1 MICKITDMELFKILK
16 NKKFIAAVILLLLL
30 NCAFFYITQQKN
42 LKEFDINI
50 DAYSRVFSENS
61 YIFSE
66 DNAKETVIEK
76 NNEIQIIKSFADA
89 EKLKAENAEEYEY
102 YAQEEAALITEYPS
116 LYREYKEGKYLDE
129 ELSALTDFYSHF
141 AYQVEYQNDYQSYID
156 SIAENSRELTSK
168 KLFSDKTSF
177 SYKSIQKTAHD
188 FSKNRDLQLKLV
200 NDLPVSAVLNYNI
213 RDFVLILL
221 CVFIVIIFTAEKNVN
236 ILINTCRNGRMM
248 LKIKQL
254 PVLLLFSFLISSLVY
269 ISEILIAL
277 KIYNAPL
284 DFSAPIQS
292 ADMFSDCVL
301 YISFLQ
307 LIAVNIIFKA
317 VIAVMTASLMWLLI
331 SLSSNIILDCGIA
344 GAVAAAE
351 LLLYK
356 NISEQSSL
364 SFLKTFNIFSLFDYS
379 SITEYSLIS
388 VFSVPVRAEKIIWVI
403 VLFITVCVAVL
414 VIISSKRN
422 YPVKTPSNV
431 FAFLQRILKYLNT
444 VYLKIQSA
452 VYAGRYETFKL
463 MHIGKG
469 ILVVAVF
476 FLIIGFSFNTNTL
489 VFSPEETFL
498 NDYYE
503 EYGGKL
509 SSAVYDSIDKM
520 QSESQ
525 AVEKEFNA
533 KSKQFADGEI
543 SFEEYELA
551 LAKNDAYDTQR
562 KAVEVLR
569 EQVGR
574 IEVLKEKE
582 IEPVLINEAGYNSL
596 FSPLSNQSE
605 LLLLLCAVIIIFSSA
620 FSIEKSS
627 NMLSLNHCAKNGRQ
641 NLYLKKILCVIP
653 KTFALTLISYLSM
666 ILQINYFYKIEYL
679 SADIHNLQ
687 ILQNVDIEVSILE
700 YLIINFLFEFLF
712 VTAAAFITVSL
723 SSFMPQMAVIII
735 SAGLFVLPGAL
746 NMADIDFA
754 KEVSASFL
762 FNFNSFVLD
771 KGLNAYSFA
780 VHFILIIVCAAMLY
794 MSNRKW
800 CLTKDR

>member
-1 MICKITDMELFKILK
+1 MELFKILK

-102 YAQEEAALITEYPS
+102 YAQEEASLITEYPS

-141 AYQVEYQNDYQSYID
+141 AYQAEYQNDYQSYID

-213 RDFVLILL
+213 GDFVLILL

-301 YISFLQ
+301 HISFLQ
-307 LIAVNIIFKA
+307 LIVANIIFKA

-503 EYGGKL
+503 EYGGEL

-543 SFEEYELA
+543 PFEEYELA

-569 EQVGR
+569 DQVER
-574 IEVLKEKE
+574 IEVLKEKG

-712 VTAAAFITVSL
+712 VTAVAFITVSL

>member
-1 MICKITDMELFKILK
+1 MVLFKILK
-16 NKKFIAAVILLLLL
+16 NNKFIAAVILLLLL

-76 NNEIQIIKSFADA
+76 NNEIQIIKSFSDA

-141 AYQVEYQNDYQSYID
+141 AYLAEYQNDYQSYID

-177 SYKSIQKTAHD
+177 SYKSIQKTAQD

-213 RDFVLILL
+213 GDFVLILL

-236 ILINTCRNGRMM
+236 LLINTCRNGRMM

-301 YISFLQ
+301 HISFLQ
-307 LIAVNIIFKA
+307 LIVVNIIFKA

-331 SLSSNIILDCGIA
+331 SLSNNIILDCGIA
-344 GAVAAAE
+344 GAIAAAE

-379 SITEYSLIS
+379 NITEYSLIS
-388 VFSVPVRAEKIIWVI
+388 VFSVPVRAEKIIWII

-414 VIISSKRN
+414 VIISAKRN

-431 FAFLQRILKYLNT
+431 FAFLQRIFKYLNT
-444 VYLKIQSA
+444 VYLKIQST

-489 VFSPEETFL
+489 VFSSEETFL

-503 EYGGKL
+503 EYGGEL

-569 EQVGR
+569 KQVGR
-574 IEVLKEKE
+574 IEVLKEKG

-620 FSIEKSS
+620 FSIEKTS

-641 NLYLKKILCVIP
+641 NLYFKKILCVIP
-653 KTFALTLISYLSM
+653 KTFLLTLISYLSM

-687 ILQNVDIEVSILE
+687 ILLNVDIEVSILE

-712 VTAAAFITVSL
+712 VTAAAFITISL

-771 KGLNAYSFA
+771 KGLSAYSFA

-794 MSNRKW
+794 MSNRRW

>member
-1 MICKITDMELFKILK
+1 MELFKILK

-30 NCAFFYITQQKN
+30 NCVFFYITQQKN

-66 DNAKETVIEK
+66 DSAKETVIEK

-141 AYQVEYQNDYQSYID
+141 AYQAEYQNDYQSYID

-213 RDFVLILL
+213 GDFVLILL

-254 PVLLLFSFLISSLVY
+254 PVLLLFSLLISSLVY

-301 YISFLQ
+301 HISILQ
-307 LIAVNIIFKA
+307 LIVANIIFKA
-317 VIAVMTASLMWLLI
+317 AIAVMTASLMWLLI
-331 SLSSNIILDCGIA
+331 SLNSNIILDCGIA
-344 GAVAAAE
+344 GAIAAAE

-388 VFSVPVRAEKIIWVI
+388 VFSVPVRAEKIIWII

-431 FAFLQRILKYLNT
+431 FTFLQRILKYLNT
-444 VYLKIQSA
+444 VYLKIQGA

-574 IEVLKEKE
+574 IEVLKEKG

-620 FSIEKSS
+620 FSIEKAS

-712 VTAAAFITVSL
+712 VTVAAFITVSL

>member
-1 MICKITDMELFKILK
+1 MELFKILK

-66 DNAKETVIEK
+66 DSAKETVIEK

-141 AYQVEYQNDYQSYID
+141 AYQSEYQNDYQSYID

-213 RDFVLILL
+213 GDFVLILL

-236 ILINTCRNGRMM
+236 LLINTCRNGRMM

-301 YISFLQ
+301 HISILQ
-307 LIAVNIIFKA
+307 LIVANIIFKA

-344 GAVAAAE
+344 GAIAAEE

-444 VYLKIQSA
+444 VYLKIQST

-469 ILVVAVF
+469 ILVVSVF

-525 AVEKEFNA
+525 AVEKEFNV

-574 IEVLKEKE
+574 IEVLKEKG

-620 FSIEKSS
+620 FSIEKAS

-641 NLYLKKILCVIP
+641 NLYFKKILCVIP

-754 KEVSASFL
+754 KEVSASFM

-771 KGLNAYSFA
+771 KGLSAYSFA
-780 VHFILIIVCAAMLY
+780 VNFILIIVCAAMLY

>member
-1 MICKITDMELFKILK
+1 MATLKHINSKNADYGAAEQYLLFEHDEFTMKPVLDETGRLIPREDYRLST
-16 NKKFIAAVILLLLL
+16 L
-30 NCAFFYITQQKN
+30 NCGGDDFAVACMRAN
-42 LKEFDINI
+42 LR
-50 DAYSRVFSENS
+50 Y
-61 YIFSE
+61 
-66 DNAKETVIEK
+66 EK
-76 NNEIQIIKSFADA
+76 NQRREDVKSHHYIISFAPRDGPDNG
-89 EKLKAENAEEYEY
+89 LTVDRV
-102 YAQEEAALITEYPS
+102 QELGEQFC
-116 LYREYKEGKYLDE
+116 KE
-129 ELSALTDFYSHF
+129 HF
-141 AYQVEYQNDYQSYID
+141 PGHQV
-156 SIAENSRELTSK
+156 
-168 KLFSDKTSF
+168 
-177 SYKSIQKTAHD
+177 
-188 FSKNRDLQLKLV
+188 LV
-200 NDLPVSAVLNYNI
+200 CTHPDGHNHSGNI
-213 RDFVLILL
+213 HVH
-221 CVFIVIIFTAEKNVN
+221 IVINSLRIEEVPF
-236 ILINTCRNGRMM
+236 
-248 LKIKQL
+248 L
-254 PVLLLFSFLISSLVY
+254 PYMDRPV
-269 ISEILIAL
+269 
-277 KIYNAPL
+277 
-284 DFSAPIQS
+284 DT
-292 ADMFSDCVL
+292 
-301 YISFLQ
+301 
-307 LIAVNIIFKA
+307 KA
-317 VIAVMTASLMWLLI
+317 GCKHRCT
-331 SLSSNIILDCGIA
+331 D
-344 GAVAAAE
+344 
-351 LLLYK
+351 
-356 NISEQSSL
+356 
-364 SFLKTFNIFSLFDYS
+364 
-379 SITEYSLIS
+379 
-388 VFSVPVRAEKIIWVI
+388 
-403 VLFITVCVAVL
+403 
-414 VIISSKRN
+414 
-422 YPVKTPSNV
+422 
-431 FAFLQRILKYLNT
+431 LQRILKYLNT

-503 EYGGKL
+503 KYGGKL

-525 AVEKEFNA
+525 AVEKEFNV
-533 KSKQFADGEI
+533 KSKQFAEGEI

-574 IEVLKEKE
+574 IEVLKEKG

-620 FSIEKSS
+620 FSIEKAS

-641 NLYLKKILCVIP
+641 NLYFKKILCVIP

-754 KEVSASFL
+754 KEVSASFM

-771 KGLNAYSFA
+771 KGLSAYSFA
-780 VHFILIIVCAAMLY
+780 VHFILIIVCAAMFY
-794 MSNRKW
+794 MSNRRW

>member
-1 MICKITDMELFKILK
+1 MELFKILK

-61 YIFSE
+61 YIFFE

-141 AYQVEYQNDYQSYID
+141 AYQAEYQNDYQSYID

-213 RDFVLILL
+213 GDFVLILL

-236 ILINTCRNGRMM
+236 LLINTCRNGRMM

-254 PVLLLFSFLISSLVY
+254 PVLLLFSLLISSLVY

-301 YISFLQ
+301 HISILQ

-344 GAVAAAE
+344 GAIAAEE

-489 VFSPEETFL
+489 VFSSEETFL

-569 EQVGR
+569 DQVGR
-574 IEVLKEKE
+574 IEVLKEKG

-620 FSIEKSS
+620 FSIEKAS

-712 VTAAAFITVSL
+712 VTAVAFITVSL

>member
-1 MICKITDMELFKILK
+1 MELFKILK

-116 LYREYKEGKYLDE
+116 LYREYKEGKYLDV

-141 AYQVEYQNDYQSYID
+141 AYQAEYQNDYQSYID

-177 SYKSIQKTAHD
+177 SYKSIQKTAQD

-213 RDFVLILL
+213 GDFVLILL

-254 PVLLLFSFLISSLVY
+254 PVLLLFSLLISSLVY

-301 YISFLQ
+301 HISILQ
-307 LIAVNIIFKA
+307 LTVANIIFKA
-317 VIAVMTASLMWLLI
+317 AIAVMTASLMWLLI

-344 GAVAAAE
+344 GAIAAAE

-503 EYGGKL
+503 EYGGEL

-525 AVEKEFNA
+525 AVEKEFNV

-574 IEVLKEKE
+574 IEVLKEKG

-620 FSIEKSS
+620 FSIEKAS

-746 NMADIDFA
+746 NMADINFA

-794 MSNRKW
+794 MSNRRW

>member
-1 MICKITDMELFKILK
+1 MELFKILK

-141 AYQVEYQNDYQSYID
+141 AYQAEYQNDYQSYID

-177 SYKSIQKTAHD
+177 SYKSIQKTAQD
-188 FSKNRDLQLKLV
+188 FSKNKDLQLKLV

-213 RDFVLILL
+213 GDFVLILL
-221 CVFIVIIFTAEKNVN
+221 CVFIVIIFTAEMNVN

-254 PVLLLFSFLISSLVY
+254 PVLLLFSLLISSLVY

-301 YISFLQ
+301 HISILQ

-317 VIAVMTASLMWLLI
+317 VIAVMTAFLMWLLI

-444 VYLKIQSA
+444 VYLKIQNT

-469 ILVVAVF
+469 ILVVSVF

-525 AVEKEFNA
+525 AVEKEFNV

-574 IEVLKEKE
+574 IEVLKEKG

-620 FSIEKSS
+620 FSIEKAS

-641 NLYLKKILCVIP
+641 NLYFKKILCVIP
-653 KTFALTLISYLSM
+653 KTFTLTLISYLSM

-746 NMADIDFA
+746 NMADINFA

>member
-1 MICKITDMELFKILK
+1 MELFKILK

-66 DNAKETVIEK
+66 DSAKETVIEK

-141 AYQVEYQNDYQSYID
+141 AYQAEYQNDYQSYID

-177 SYKSIQKTAHD
+177 SYKSIKKTAQD
-188 FSKNRDLQLKLV
+188 FSKNKDLQLKLV

-213 RDFVLILL
+213 GDFVLILL

-301 YISFLQ
+301 HISILQ
-307 LIAVNIIFKA
+307 LIVANIIFKA

-344 GAVAAAE
+344 GAIAAAE

-489 VFSPEETFL
+489 VFSSEETFL

-503 EYGGKL
+503 EYGGEL

-525 AVEKEFNA
+525 DVEKEFNA

-574 IEVLKEKE
+574 IEVLKEKG

-605 LLLLLCAVIIIFSSA
+605 LLFLLCAVIIIFSSA
-620 FSIEKSS
+620 FSIEKAS

-653 KTFALTLISYLSM
+653 KTFALILISYLSM

-746 NMADIDFA
+746 NMADINFA

-794 MSNRKW
+794 MSNRRW

>member
-1 MICKITDMELFKILK
+1 MELFKILK

-50 DAYSRVFSENS
+50 DTYSRVFSENS
-61 YIFSE
+61 YIFSK

-102 YAQEEAALITEYPS
+102 YAQEEAALITEYSS

-141 AYQVEYQNDYQSYID
+141 AYQAEYQNDYQSYID

-177 SYKSIQKTAHD
+177 SYKSIQKTAQD

-213 RDFVLILL
+213 GDFVLILL

-301 YISFLQ
+301 HISILQ
-307 LIAVNIIFKA
+307 LIVANIIFKA

-344 GAVAAAE
+344 GAIAAAE

-356 NISEQSSL
+356 NISEQSSF
-364 SFLKTFNIFSLFDYS
+364 SFLKIFNLFSLFDYR

-403 VLFITVCVAVL
+403 VLFISVCVAVL

-422 YPVKTPSNV
+422 YSVKTPSNV

-503 EYGGKL
+503 EYGGEL

-525 AVEKEFNA
+525 AVEKEFNV
-533 KSKQFADGEI
+533 KSKQFADGKI

-574 IEVLKEKE
+574 IEVLKEKG

-620 FSIEKSS
+620 FSIEKAS

-653 KTFALTLISYLSM
+653 KTFTLTLISYLYM

-746 NMADIDFA
+746 NMADINFA

-794 MSNRKW
+794 MSNRRW

>member
-1 MICKITDMELFKILK
+1 MELFKILK

-76 NNEIQIIKSFADA
+76 NNEIQIIKSFSDA

-102 YAQEEAALITEYPS
+102 YAQEEAALITEYHS

-141 AYQVEYQNDYQSYID
+141 AYQAEYQNDYQSYID

-177 SYKSIQKTAHD
+177 SYKSIQKTAQD

-213 RDFVLILL
+213 GDFVLILL

-292 ADMFSDCVL
+292 AYMFSDCVL
-301 YISFLQ
+301 HISILQ
-307 LIAVNIIFKA
+307 LIVANIIFKA

-344 GAVAAAE
+344 GAIAAAE

-503 EYGGKL
+503 EYGGEL

-525 AVEKEFNA
+525 AVEKEFNV
-533 KSKQFADGEI
+533 KSKQFADGKI

-574 IEVLKEKE
+574 IEVLKEKG

-620 FSIEKSS
+620 FSIEKAS

-653 KTFALTLISYLSM
+653 KTFTLTLISYLYM

-746 NMADIDFA
+746 NMADINFA

-794 MSNRKW
+794 MSNRRW

>member
-1 MICKITDMELFKILK
+1 MELFKILK

-76 NNEIQIIKSFADA
+76 NNEIQIIKSFSDA

-102 YAQEEAALITEYPS
+102 YAQEEAALITEYHS

-141 AYQVEYQNDYQSYID
+141 AYQAEYQNDYQSYID

-177 SYKSIQKTAHD
+177 SYKSIQKTAQD

-213 RDFVLILL
+213 GDFVLILL

-292 ADMFSDCVL
+292 AYMFSDCVL
-301 YISFLQ
+301 HISILQ
-307 LIAVNIIFKA
+307 LIVANIIFKA

-344 GAVAAAE
+344 GAIAAAE

-356 NISEQSSL
+356 NISEQSSF
-364 SFLKTFNIFSLFDYS
+364 SFLKIFNIFSLFDYR

-403 VLFITVCVAVL
+403 VLFISVCVAVL

-422 YPVKTPSNV
+422 YSVKTPSNV

-503 EYGGKL
+503 EYGGEL
-509 SSAVYDSIDKM
+509 SSTVYDSIDKM

-574 IEVLKEKE
+574 IEVLKEKG

-620 FSIEKSS
+620 FSIEKAS

-653 KTFALTLISYLSM
+653 KTFTLTLISYLYM

-746 NMADIDFA
+746 NMADINFA

-794 MSNRKW
+794 MSNRRW

>member
-1 MICKITDMELFKILK
+1 MELFKILK

-116 LYREYKEGKYLDE
+116 LYREYKEGKYLDV

-141 AYQVEYQNDYQSYID
+141 AYQAEYQNDYQSYID

-177 SYKSIQKTAHD
+177 SYKSIKKTAQD
-188 FSKNRDLQLKLV
+188 FSKNKDLQLKLV

-213 RDFVLILL
+213 GDFVLILL

-254 PVLLLFSFLISSLVY
+254 PVLLLFSLLISSLVY

-301 YISFLQ
+301 HISILQ
-307 LIAVNIIFKA
+307 LIVANIIFKA
-317 VIAVMTASLMWLLI
+317 AIAVMTASLMWLLI
-331 SLSSNIILDCGIA
+331 SLNSNIILDCGIA
-344 GAVAAAE
+344 GAIAAAE

-444 VYLKIQSA
+444 VYLKIQNT

-574 IEVLKEKE
+574 IEVLKEKG

-605 LLLLLCAVIIIFSSA
+605 LLFLLCAVIIIFSSA
-620 FSIEKSS
+620 FSIEKTS

-641 NLYLKKILCVIP
+641 NLYFKKILCVIP

-746 NMADIDFA
+746 NMADINFA
-754 KEVSASFL
+754 NEVSASFL

-794 MSNRKW
+794 MSNRRW

>member
-1 MICKITDMELFKILK
+1 MELFKILK

-141 AYQVEYQNDYQSYID
+141 AYQAEYQNDYQSYID

-177 SYKSIQKTAHD
+177 SYKSIQKTAQD

-213 RDFVLILL
+213 GDFVLILL

-254 PVLLLFSFLISSLVY
+254 PVLLLFSLLISSLVY

-301 YISFLQ
+301 HISILQ
-307 LIAVNIIFKA
+307 LIVANIIFKA

-344 GAVAAAE
+344 GAIAAAE

-503 EYGGKL
+503 EYGGEL

-574 IEVLKEKE
+574 IEVLKENG

-620 FSIEKSS
+620 FSIEKTS

-746 NMADIDFA
+746 NMADINFA

-794 MSNRKW
+794 MSNRRW

>member
-1 MICKITDMELFKILK
+1 MELFKILK

-66 DNAKETVIEK
+66 DSAKETVIEK

-141 AYQVEYQNDYQSYID
+141 AYQAEYQNDYQSYID

-177 SYKSIQKTAHD
+177 SYKSIKKTAQD
-188 FSKNRDLQLKLV
+188 FSKNKDLQLKLV

-213 RDFVLILL
+213 GDFVLILL

-254 PVLLLFSFLISSLVY
+254 PVLLLFSLLISSLVY

-301 YISFLQ
+301 HISILQ
-307 LIAVNIIFKA
+307 LIVANIIFKA
-317 VIAVMTASLMWLLI
+317 AIAVMTASLMWLLI
-331 SLSSNIILDCGIA
+331 SLNSNIILDCGIA
-344 GAVAAAE
+344 GAIAAAE

-503 EYGGKL
+503 KYGGKL

-525 AVEKEFNA
+525 AVEKEFNV
-533 KSKQFADGEI
+533 KSKQFAEGEI

-574 IEVLKEKE
+574 IEVLKEKG

-620 FSIEKSS
+620 FSIEKAS

-641 NLYLKKILCVIP
+641 NLYFKKILCVIP

-754 KEVSASFL
+754 KEVSASFM

-771 KGLNAYSFA
+771 KGLSAYSFA
-780 VHFILIIVCAAMLY
+780 VHFILIIVCAAMFY
-794 MSNRKW
+794 MSNRRW

>member
-1 MICKITDMELFKILK
+1 MELFKILK

-76 NNEIQIIKSFADA
+76 NNEIQIIKSFSDA

-102 YAQEEAALITEYPS
+102 YAQEEAALITEYHS

-141 AYQVEYQNDYQSYID
+141 AYQAEYQNDYQSYID

-177 SYKSIQKTAHD
+177 SYKSIQKTAQD

-213 RDFVLILL
+213 GDFVLILL
-221 CVFIVIIFTAEKNVN
+221 CIFIVIIFTAEKNVN

-254 PVLLLFSFLISSLVY
+254 PVLLLFPLLISSLVY

-301 YISFLQ
+301 HISFLQ
-307 LIAVNIIFKA
+307 LIVANIIFKA

-356 NISEQSSL
+356 NISEQSSF

-489 VFSPEETFL
+489 VFSSEETFL

-503 EYGGKL
+503 EYGGEL

-569 EQVGR
+569 NQVGR
-574 IEVLKEKE
+574 IEVLKEKG
-582 IEPVLINEAGYNSL
+582 IEPVMINEAGYNSL
-596 FSPLSNQSE
+596 FSPLTNQSE

-712 VTAAAFITVSL
+712 VTAVAFITVSL

>member
-1 MICKITDMELFKILK
+1 MELFKILK

-50 DAYSRVFSENS
+50 DTYSRVFSENS
-61 YIFSE
+61 YIFSK

-102 YAQEEAALITEYPS
+102 YAQEEAALITEYSS

-141 AYQVEYQNDYQSYID
+141 AYQAEYQNDYQSYID

-177 SYKSIQKTAHD
+177 SYKSIQKTAQD

-213 RDFVLILL
+213 GDFVLILL

-301 YISFLQ
+301 HISILQ
-307 LIAVNIIFKA
+307 LIVANIIFKA

-344 GAVAAAE
+344 GAIAAAE

-356 NISEQSSL
+356 NISEQSSF
-364 SFLKTFNIFSLFDYS
+364 SFLKIFNIFSLFDYR

-403 VLFITVCVAVL
+403 VLFISVCVAVL

-422 YPVKTPSNV
+422 YSVKTHSNV

-503 EYGGKL
+503 EYGGEL

-525 AVEKEFNA
+525 AVEKEFNV
-533 KSKQFADGEI
+533 KSKQFADGKI

-574 IEVLKEKE
+574 IEVLKEKG

-620 FSIEKSS
+620 FSIEKAS

-653 KTFALTLISYLSM
+653 KTFTLTLISYLYM

-746 NMADIDFA
+746 NMADINFA

-794 MSNRKW
+794 MSNRRW

>member
-1 MICKITDMELFKILK
+1 MELFKILK

-61 YIFSE
+61 YIFFE

-141 AYQVEYQNDYQSYID
+141 AYQAEYQNDYQSYID

-213 RDFVLILL
+213 GDFVLILL

-236 ILINTCRNGRMM
+236 LLINTCRNGRMM

-254 PVLLLFSFLISSLVY
+254 PVLLLFSLLISSLVY

-301 YISFLQ
+301 HISILQ

-317 VIAVMTASLMWLLI
+317 VIAVMTAFLMWLLI

-431 FAFLQRILKYLNT
+431 FAFLRRIFKYLNT

-489 VFSPEETFL
+489 VFSSEETFL

-569 EQVGR
+569 DQVGR
-574 IEVLKEKE
+574 IEVLKEKG

-620 FSIEKSS
+620 FSIEKTS

-712 VTAAAFITVSL
+712 VTAVAFITVSL

>member
-1 MICKITDMELFKILK
+1 MATLKHINSKNADYGAAEQYLLFEHDEFTMKPVLDETGRLIPREDYRLST
-16 NKKFIAAVILLLLL
+16 L
-30 NCAFFYITQQKN
+30 NCGGEDFAVACMRANLRYGKNQRREDVKSHHYIISFDPRDGPDNGLTVDRVQELGEQFC
-42 LKEFDINI
+42 KEHFPGHQVLVCTHPDGHNHSGNI
-50 DAYSRVFSENS
+50 HV
-61 YIFSE
+61 
-66 DNAKETVIEK
+66 
-76 NNEIQIIKSFADA
+76 
-89 EKLKAENAEEYEY
+89 
-102 YAQEEAALITEYPS
+102 
-116 LYREYKEGKYLDE
+116 
-129 ELSALTDFYSHF
+129 H
-141 AYQVEYQNDYQSYID
+141 
-156 SIAENSRELTSK
+156 
-168 KLFSDKTSF
+168 
-177 SYKSIQKTAHD
+177 
-188 FSKNRDLQLKLV
+188 
-200 NDLPVSAVLNYNI
+200 
-213 RDFVLILL
+213 
-221 CVFIVIIFTAEKNVN
+221 IVINSLRIEEVPF
-236 ILINTCRNGRMM
+236 
-248 LKIKQL
+248 L
-254 PVLLLFSFLISSLVY
+254 PYMDRPV
-269 ISEILIAL
+269 
-277 KIYNAPL
+277 
-284 DFSAPIQS
+284 DT
-292 ADMFSDCVL
+292 
-301 YISFLQ
+301 
-307 LIAVNIIFKA
+307 KA
-317 VIAVMTASLMWLLI
+317 GCKHRCT
-331 SLSSNIILDCGIA
+331 D
-344 GAVAAAE
+344 
-351 LLLYK
+351 
-356 NISEQSSL
+356 
-364 SFLKTFNIFSLFDYS
+364 
-379 SITEYSLIS
+379 
-388 VFSVPVRAEKIIWVI
+388 
-403 VLFITVCVAVL
+403 
-414 VIISSKRN
+414 
-422 YPVKTPSNV
+422 
-431 FAFLQRILKYLNT
+431 LQRILKYLNT

-503 EYGGKL
+503 KYGGKL

-525 AVEKEFNA
+525 AVEKEFNV
-533 KSKQFADGEI
+533 KSKQFAEGEI

-574 IEVLKEKE
+574 IEVLKEKG

-620 FSIEKSS
+620 FSIEKAS

-641 NLYLKKILCVIP
+641 NLYFKKILCVIP

-754 KEVSASFL
+754 KEVSASFM

-771 KGLNAYSFA
+771 KGLSAYSFA
-780 VHFILIIVCAAMLY
+780 VHFILIIVCAAMFY
-794 MSNRKW
+794 MSNRRW

>member
-1 MICKITDMELFKILK
+1 MELFKILK

-89 EKLKAENAEEYEY
+89 EKLKAENAGEYEY

-141 AYQVEYQNDYQSYID
+141 AYQAEYQNDYQSYID

-188 FSKNRDLQLKLV
+188 FSKNRDLQLELV

-213 RDFVLILL
+213 GDFVLILL

-236 ILINTCRNGRMM
+236 LLINTCRNGRMM

-254 PVLLLFSFLISSLVY
+254 PVLLLLSLLISYLVY

-301 YISFLQ
+301 HISILQ

-344 GAVAAAE
+344 GAIAAAE

-379 SITEYSLIS
+379 SITEYSLIF
-388 VFSVPVRAEKIIWVI
+388 VFSVPVRTEKIIWVI

-431 FAFLQRILKYLNT
+431 FEFLQRIFKYLNT

-503 EYGGKL
+503 EYGGEL

-574 IEVLKEKE
+574 IEVLKEKG
-582 IEPVLINEAGYNSL
+582 IKPVLINEAGYNSL

-620 FSIEKSS
+620 FSIEKAS

-746 NMADIDFA
+746 NMADINFA

>member
-1 MICKITDMELFKILK
+1 MELFKILK

-141 AYQVEYQNDYQSYID
+141 AYQAEYQNDYQSYID

-213 RDFVLILL
+213 GDFVLILL

-301 YISFLQ
+301 HISFLQ
-307 LIAVNIIFKA
+307 LIAANIIFKA
-317 VIAVMTASLMWLLI
+317 VIAVMTAFLMWLLI

-503 EYGGKL
+503 EYGGEL

-569 EQVGR
+569 DQVER
-574 IEVLKEKE
+574 IEVLKEKG

-666 ILQINYFYKIEYL
+666 ILQINCFYKIEYL

-712 VTAAAFITVSL
+712 VTAVAFITVSL

-780 VHFILIIVCAAMLY
+780 VNFILIIVCAAMLY
-794 MSNRKW
+794 MSNRRW

>member
-1 MICKITDMELFKILK
+1 MRLATLKHINSKNADYGAAEQYLLFEHDEFTMKPVLDETGRLIPREDCRLST
-16 NKKFIAAVILLLLL
+16 L
-30 NCAFFYITQQKN
+30 NCGGDDFAVACMRAN
-42 LKEFDINI
+42 LR
-50 DAYSRVFSENS
+50 Y
-61 YIFSE
+61 
-66 DNAKETVIEK
+66 EK
-76 NNEIQIIKSFADA
+76 NQRREDVKSHHYIISFAPRDGPDNG
-89 EKLKAENAEEYEY
+89 LTVDRV
-102 YAQEEAALITEYPS
+102 QELGEQFC
-116 LYREYKEGKYLDE
+116 KE
-129 ELSALTDFYSHF
+129 HF
-141 AYQVEYQNDYQSYID
+141 PGHQV
-156 SIAENSRELTSK
+156 
-168 KLFSDKTSF
+168 
-177 SYKSIQKTAHD
+177 
-188 FSKNRDLQLKLV
+188 LV
-200 NDLPVSAVLNYNI
+200 CTHPDGHNHSGNI
-213 RDFVLILL
+213 HVH
-221 CVFIVIIFTAEKNVN
+221 IVINSLRIEEVPF
-236 ILINTCRNGRMM
+236 
-248 LKIKQL
+248 L
-254 PVLLLFSFLISSLVY
+254 PYMDRPV
-269 ISEILIAL
+269 
-277 KIYNAPL
+277 
-284 DFSAPIQS
+284 DT
-292 ADMFSDCVL
+292 
-301 YISFLQ
+301 
-307 LIAVNIIFKA
+307 KA
-317 VIAVMTASLMWLLI
+317 GCKHRCT
-331 SLSSNIILDCGIA
+331 D
-344 GAVAAAE
+344 
-351 LLLYK
+351 
-356 NISEQSSL
+356 
-364 SFLKTFNIFSLFDYS
+364 
-379 SITEYSLIS
+379 
-388 VFSVPVRAEKIIWVI
+388 
-403 VLFITVCVAVL
+403 
-414 VIISSKRN
+414 
-422 YPVKTPSNV
+422 
-431 FAFLQRILKYLNT
+431 LQRILKYLNT

-503 EYGGKL
+503 KYGGKL

-525 AVEKEFNA
+525 AVEKEFNV
-533 KSKQFADGEI
+533 KSKQFAEGEI

-574 IEVLKEKE
+574 IEVLKEKG

-620 FSIEKSS
+620 FSIEKAS

-641 NLYLKKILCVIP
+641 NLYFKKILCVIP

-754 KEVSASFL
+754 KEVSASFM

-771 KGLNAYSFA
+771 KGLSAYSFA
-780 VHFILIIVCAAMLY
+780 VHFILIIVCAAMFY
-794 MSNRKW
+794 MSNRRW

>member
-1 MICKITDMELFKILK
+1 MELFKILK

-76 NNEIQIIKSFADA
+76 NNEIQIIKSFSDA

-102 YAQEEAALITEYPS
+102 YAQEEAALITEYHS

-141 AYQVEYQNDYQSYID
+141 AYQAEYQNDYQSYID

-177 SYKSIQKTAHD
+177 SYKSIQKTAQD

-213 RDFVLILL
+213 GDFVLILL
-221 CVFIVIIFTAEKNVN
+221 CIFIVIIFTAEKNVN

-254 PVLLLFSFLISSLVY
+254 PVLLLFPLLISSLVY

-301 YISFLQ
+301 HISFLQ
-307 LIAVNIIFKA
+307 LIVANIIFKA

-356 NISEQSSL
+356 NISEQSSF

-431 FAFLQRILKYLNT
+431 FLFFLRILKYLNT

-489 VFSPEETFL
+489 VFSSEETFL

-503 EYGGKL
+503 EYGGEL

-569 EQVGR
+569 NQVGR
-574 IEVLKEKE
+574 IEVLKEKG
-582 IEPVLINEAGYNSL
+582 IEPVMINEAGYNSL
-596 FSPLSNQSE
+596 FSPLTNQSE

-712 VTAAAFITVSL
+712 VTAVAFITVSL

>member
-1 MICKITDMELFKILK
+1 MRLATLKHINSKNADYGAAEQYLLFEHDEFTMKPVLDETGRLIPREDYRLST
-16 NKKFIAAVILLLLL
+16 L
-30 NCAFFYITQQKN
+30 NCGGEDFAVACMRAN
-42 LKEFDINI
+42 LR
-50 DAYSRVFSENS
+50 Y
-61 YIFSE
+61 
-66 DNAKETVIEK
+66 EK
-76 NNEIQIIKSFADA
+76 NQRREDVKSHHYIISFAPRDGPDNG
-89 EKLKAENAEEYEY
+89 LTVDRV
-102 YAQEEAALITEYPS
+102 QELGEQFC
-116 LYREYKEGKYLDE
+116 KE
-129 ELSALTDFYSHF
+129 HF
-141 AYQVEYQNDYQSYID
+141 PGHQV
-156 SIAENSRELTSK
+156 
-168 KLFSDKTSF
+168 
-177 SYKSIQKTAHD
+177 
-188 FSKNRDLQLKLV
+188 LV
-200 NDLPVSAVLNYNI
+200 CTHPDGHNHSGNI
-213 RDFVLILL
+213 HVH
-221 CVFIVIIFTAEKNVN
+221 IVINSLRIEEVPF
-236 ILINTCRNGRMM
+236 
-248 LKIKQL
+248 L
-254 PVLLLFSFLISSLVY
+254 PYMDRPV
-269 ISEILIAL
+269 
-277 KIYNAPL
+277 
-284 DFSAPIQS
+284 DT
-292 ADMFSDCVL
+292 
-301 YISFLQ
+301 
-307 LIAVNIIFKA
+307 KA
-317 VIAVMTASLMWLLI
+317 GCKHRCT
-331 SLSSNIILDCGIA
+331 D
-344 GAVAAAE
+344 
-351 LLLYK
+351 
-356 NISEQSSL
+356 
-364 SFLKTFNIFSLFDYS
+364 
-379 SITEYSLIS
+379 
-388 VFSVPVRAEKIIWVI
+388 
-403 VLFITVCVAVL
+403 
-414 VIISSKRN
+414 
-422 YPVKTPSNV
+422 
-431 FAFLQRILKYLNT
+431 LQRILKYLNT

-503 EYGGKL
+503 KYGGKL

-525 AVEKEFNA
+525 AVEKEFNV
-533 KSKQFADGEI
+533 KSKQFAEGEI

-574 IEVLKEKE
+574 IEVLKEKG

-620 FSIEKSS
+620 FSIEKAS

-641 NLYLKKILCVIP
+641 NLYFKKILCVIP

-754 KEVSASFL
+754 KEVSASFM

-771 KGLNAYSFA
+771 KGLSAYSFA
-780 VHFILIIVCAAMLY
+780 VHFILIIVCAAMFY
-794 MSNRKW
+794 MSNRRW

>member
-1 MICKITDMELFKILK
+1 MELFKILK

-141 AYQVEYQNDYQSYID
+141 AYQAEYQNDYQSYID

-177 SYKSIQKTAHD
+177 SYKSIQKTAQD

-213 RDFVLILL
+213 GDFVLILL

-254 PVLLLFSFLISSLVY
+254 PVLLLFSLLISSLVY

-301 YISFLQ
+301 HISFLQ

-388 VFSVPVRAEKIIWVI
+388 VFSVPVRAEKIIWII

-414 VIISSKRN
+414 VIISAKRN

-503 EYGGKL
+503 EYGGEL

-574 IEVLKEKE
+574 IEVLKEKG

-620 FSIEKSS
+620 FSIEKAS

-746 NMADIDFA
+746 NMADINFA

-762 FNFNSFVLD
+762 LNFNSFVLD

>member
-1 MICKITDMELFKILK
+1 MELFKILK

-66 DNAKETVIEK
+66 DSAKETVIEK

-102 YAQEEAALITEYPS
+102 YAQEEAALITEYHS

-141 AYQVEYQNDYQSYID
+141 AYQAEYQNDYQSYID

-213 RDFVLILL
+213 GDFVLILL

-254 PVLLLFSFLISSLVY
+254 PVLLLFSLLISSLVY

-301 YISFLQ
+301 HISILQ
-307 LIAVNIIFKA
+307 LIVANIIFKA
-317 VIAVMTASLMWLLI
+317 AIAVMTASLMWLLI
-331 SLSSNIILDCGIA
+331 SLNSNIILDCGIA
-344 GAVAAAE
+344 GAIAAAE

-444 VYLKIQSA
+444 VYLKIQNT

-503 EYGGKL
+503 EYGGEL

-525 AVEKEFNA
+525 AVEKEFNV
-533 KSKQFADGEI
+533 KSKQFAEDEI

-574 IEVLKEKE
+574 IEVLKEKG

-596 FSPLSNQSE
+596 FSTLSNQSE
-605 LLLLLCAVIIIFSSA
+605 LLFLLCAVIIIFSSA
-620 FSIEKSS
+620 FSIEKTS

-641 NLYLKKILCVIP
+641 NLYFKKILCVIP
-653 KTFALTLISYLSM
+653 KTFTLTLISYLSM

-746 NMADIDFA
+746 NMVDIDFA

-771 KGLNAYSFA
+771 KGLSAYSFA

-794 MSNRKW
+794 MSNRRW

>member
-1 MICKITDMELFKILK
+1 MELFKILK

-141 AYQVEYQNDYQSYID
+141 AYQAEYQNDYQSYID

-213 RDFVLILL
+213 GDFVLILL
-221 CVFIVIIFTAEKNVN
+221 CIFIVIIFTAEKNVN
-236 ILINTCRNGRMM
+236 LLINTCRNGRMM

-254 PVLLLFSFLISSLVY
+254 PVLLLFSLLISSLVY

-301 YISFLQ
+301 HISFLQ
-307 LIAVNIIFKA
+307 LIAANIIFKA
-317 VIAVMTASLMWLLI
+317 VIAVMTAFLMWLLI

-356 NISEQSSL
+356 NISEQSSF

-431 FAFLQRILKYLNT
+431 FAFLQRIFKYLNT

-503 EYGGKL
+503 EYGGEL

-543 SFEEYELA
+543 PFEEYELA

-569 EQVGR
+569 DQVGR
-574 IEVLKEKE
+574 IEVLKEKG
-582 IEPVLINEAGYNSL
+582 IEPVMINEAGYNSL
-596 FSPLSNQSE
+596 FSPLTNQSE

-712 VTAAAFITVSL
+712 VTAVAFITVSL

-771 KGLNAYSFA
+771 KGLSAYSFA

-794 MSNRKW
+794 MSNRRW

>member
-1 MICKITDMELFKILK
+1 MELFKILK

-66 DNAKETVIEK
+66 DSAKETVIEK

-141 AYQVEYQNDYQSYID
+141 AYQAEYQNDYQSYID

-213 RDFVLILL
+213 GDFVLILL

-254 PVLLLFSFLISSLVY
+254 PVLLLLSFLISSLVY

-301 YISFLQ
+301 HISILQ
-307 LIAVNIIFKA
+307 LIVANIIFKA

-344 GAVAAAE
+344 GAIAAAE

-356 NISEQSSL
+356 NISEQSSF
-364 SFLKTFNIFSLFDYS
+364 SFLKIFNIFSLFDYR

-403 VLFITVCVAVL
+403 VLFISVCVAVL
-414 VIISSKRN
+414 VINSSKRN

-431 FAFLQRILKYLNT
+431 FAFLRRIFKYLNT

-489 VFSPEETFL
+489 VFSSEETFL

-574 IEVLKEKE
+574 IEVLKEKG

-620 FSIEKSS
+620 FSIEKTS

-653 KTFALTLISYLSM
+653 KTFTLTLISYLYM

-712 VTAAAFITVSL
+712 VTAVAFITVSL

>member
-1 MICKITDMELFKILK
+1 MELFKILK

-141 AYQVEYQNDYQSYID
+141 AYQAEYQNDYQSYID

-213 RDFVLILL
+213 GDFVLILL

-301 YISFLQ
+301 HISFLQ
-307 LIAVNIIFKA
+307 LIAANIIFKA
-317 VIAVMTASLMWLLI
+317 VIAVMTAFLMWLLI

-503 EYGGKL
+503 EYGGEL

-569 EQVGR
+569 DQVGR
-574 IEVLKEKE
+574 IEVLKEKG

-620 FSIEKSS
+620 FSIEKAS

-641 NLYLKKILCVIP
+641 NLYFKKILCVIP

-735 SAGLFVLPGAL
+735 SAGLFVLPSAL
-746 NMADIDFA
+746 NMADINFA

-794 MSNRKW
+794 MSNRRW

>member
-1 MICKITDMELFKILK
+1 MELFKILK

-30 NCAFFYITQQKN
+30 NCVFFYITQQKN

-141 AYQVEYQNDYQSYID
+141 AYQAEYQNDYQSYID

-177 SYKSIQKTAHD
+177 SYKSIKKTAQD

-213 RDFVLILL
+213 GDFVLILL

-254 PVLLLFSFLISSLVY
+254 PVLLLFSLLISSLVY

-301 YISFLQ
+301 HISILQ
-307 LIAVNIIFKA
+307 LIAANIIFKA
-317 VIAVMTASLMWLLI
+317 VIAVMTAFLMWLLI

-344 GAVAAAE
+344 GAIAAAE

-469 ILVVAVF
+469 ILVVAMF

-503 EYGGKL
+503 EYGGEL

-574 IEVLKEKE
+574 IEVLKEKG

-605 LLLLLCAVIIIFSSA
+605 LLFLLCAVIIIFSSA
-620 FSIEKSS
+620 FSIEKTS

-746 NMADIDFA
+746 NMADINFA

-780 VHFILIIVCAAMLY
+780 VNFILIIVCAAMLY

>member
-1 MICKITDMELFKILK
+1 M
-16 NKKFIAAVILLLLL
+16 
-30 NCAFFYITQQKN
+30 
-42 LKEFDINI
+42 
-50 DAYSRVFSENS
+50 
-61 YIFSE
+61 
-66 DNAKETVIEK
+66 
-76 NNEIQIIKSFADA
+76 
-89 EKLKAENAEEYEY
+89 
-102 YAQEEAALITEYPS
+102 
-116 LYREYKEGKYLDE
+116 
-129 ELSALTDFYSHF
+129 
-141 AYQVEYQNDYQSYID
+141 
-156 SIAENSRELTSK
+156 
-168 KLFSDKTSF
+168 
-177 SYKSIQKTAHD
+177 
-188 FSKNRDLQLKLV
+188 
-200 NDLPVSAVLNYNI
+200 
-213 RDFVLILL
+213 
-221 CVFIVIIFTAEKNVN
+221 
-236 ILINTCRNGRMM
+236 
-248 LKIKQL
+248 
-254 PVLLLFSFLISSLVY
+254 
-269 ISEILIAL
+269 
-277 KIYNAPL
+277 
-284 DFSAPIQS
+284 
-292 ADMFSDCVL
+292 
-301 YISFLQ
+301 
-307 LIAVNIIFKA
+307 
-317 VIAVMTASLMWLLI
+317 
-331 SLSSNIILDCGIA
+331 
-344 GAVAAAE
+344 
-351 LLLYK
+351 
-356 NISEQSSL
+356 
-364 SFLKTFNIFSLFDYS
+364 
-379 SITEYSLIS
+379 
-388 VFSVPVRAEKIIWVI
+388 
-403 VLFITVCVAVL
+403 
-414 VIISSKRN
+414 
-422 YPVKTPSNV
+422 
-431 FAFLQRILKYLNT
+431 QRILKYLNT

-489 VFSPEETFL
+489 VFSSEETFL

-503 EYGGKL
+503 EYGGEL

-574 IEVLKEKE
+574 IEVLKEKG

-620 FSIEKSS
+620 FSIEKAS

-794 MSNRKW
+794 MSNRRW

>member
-1 MICKITDMELFKILK
+1 MELFKILK

-141 AYQVEYQNDYQSYID
+141 AYQAEYQNDYQSYID

-213 RDFVLILL
+213 GDFVLILL
-221 CVFIVIIFTAEKNVN
+221 CIFIVIIFTAEKNVN
-236 ILINTCRNGRMM
+236 LLINTCRNGRMM

-254 PVLLLFSFLISSLVY
+254 PVLLLFSLLISSLVY

-301 YISFLQ
+301 HISFLQ
-307 LIAVNIIFKA
+307 LIAANIIFKA
-317 VIAVMTASLMWLLI
+317 VIAVMTAFLMWLLI

-356 NISEQSSL
+356 NISEQSSF

-431 FAFLQRILKYLNT
+431 FAFLQRIFKYLNT

-503 EYGGKL
+503 EYGGEL

-533 KSKQFADGEI
+533 KSKQFGDGEI
-543 SFEEYELA
+543 PFEEYELA

-569 EQVGR
+569 DQVGR
-574 IEVLKEKE
+574 IEVLKEKG
-582 IEPVLINEAGYNSL
+582 IEPVMINEAGYNSL
-596 FSPLSNQSE
+596 FSPLTNQSE

-712 VTAAAFITVSL
+712 VTVAAFITVSL

-771 KGLNAYSFA
+771 KGLSAYSFA

-794 MSNRKW
+794 MSNRRW

>member
-1 MICKITDMELFKILK
+1 MATLKHLGSKNADYGAAEQYLLFEHDEFTMKPVLDENGRLIPREDYRLST
-16 NKKFIAAVILLLLL
+16 L
-30 NCAFFYITQQKN
+30 NCGGEDFAVACMRSN
-42 LKEFDINI
+42 LR
-50 DAYSRVFSENS
+50 Y
-61 YIFSE
+61 
-66 DNAKETVIEK
+66 EK
-76 NNEIQIIKSFADA
+76 NQRREDVKSHHYIISFAPRDGPDNG
-89 EKLKAENAEEYEY
+89 LTVDRV
-102 YAQEEAALITEYPS
+102 QELGEQFC
-116 LYREYKEGKYLDE
+116 KE
-129 ELSALTDFYSHF
+129 HF
-141 AYQVEYQNDYQSYID
+141 PGHQV
-156 SIAENSRELTSK
+156 
-168 KLFSDKTSF
+168 
-177 SYKSIQKTAHD
+177 
-188 FSKNRDLQLKLV
+188 LV
-200 NDLPVSAVLNYNI
+200 CTHPDGHNHSGNI
-213 RDFVLILL
+213 HVH
-221 CVFIVIIFTAEKNVN
+221 IVINSLRIEEVPF
-236 ILINTCRNGRMM
+236 
-248 LKIKQL
+248 L
-254 PVLLLFSFLISSLVY
+254 PYMDRPV
-269 ISEILIAL
+269 
-277 KIYNAPL
+277 
-284 DFSAPIQS
+284 DT
-292 ADMFSDCVL
+292 
-301 YISFLQ
+301 
-307 LIAVNIIFKA
+307 KA
-317 VIAVMTASLMWLLI
+317 GCKHRCT
-331 SLSSNIILDCGIA
+331 D
-344 GAVAAAE
+344 
-351 LLLYK
+351 
-356 NISEQSSL
+356 
-364 SFLKTFNIFSLFDYS
+364 
-379 SITEYSLIS
+379 
-388 VFSVPVRAEKIIWVI
+388 
-403 VLFITVCVAVL
+403 
-414 VIISSKRN
+414 
-422 YPVKTPSNV
+422 
-431 FAFLQRILKYLNT
+431 LQRILKYLNT

-503 EYGGKL
+503 KYGGKL

-525 AVEKEFNA
+525 AVEKEFNV
-533 KSKQFADGEI
+533 KSKQFAEGEI

-574 IEVLKEKE
+574 IEVLKEKG

-620 FSIEKSS
+620 FSIEKAS

-641 NLYLKKILCVIP
+641 NLYFKKILCVIP

-754 KEVSASFL
+754 KEVSASFM

-771 KGLNAYSFA
+771 KGLSAYSFA
-780 VHFILIIVCAAMLY
+780 VHFILIIVCAAMFY
-794 MSNRKW
+794 MSNRRW

>member
-1 MICKITDMELFKILK
+1 MELFKILK

-102 YAQEEAALITEYPS
+102 YAQEEAALITEYHS

-141 AYQVEYQNDYQSYID
+141 AYQAEYQNDYQSYID

-177 SYKSIQKTAHD
+177 SYKSIQKTAQD

-213 RDFVLILL
+213 GDFVLILL
-221 CVFIVIIFTAEKNVN
+221 CVFIVIIFKAEKNVN

-301 YISFLQ
+301 HISILQ
-307 LIAVNIIFKA
+307 LIVANIIFKA

-344 GAVAAAE
+344 GAIAAEE

-444 VYLKIQSA
+444 VYLKIQST

-469 ILVVAVF
+469 ILVVSVF

-503 EYGGKL
+503 EYGGEL

-525 AVEKEFNA
+525 AVEKEFNV

-574 IEVLKEKE
+574 IEVLKEKG

-620 FSIEKSS
+620 FSIEKAS

-641 NLYLKKILCVIP
+641 NLYFKKILCVIP

-754 KEVSASFL
+754 KEVSASFM

-771 KGLNAYSFA
+771 KGLSAYSFA
-780 VHFILIIVCAAMLY
+780 VNFILIIVCAAMLY

>member
-1 MICKITDMELFKILK
+1 MELFKILK

-66 DNAKETVIEK
+66 DSAKETVIEK

-141 AYQVEYQNDYQSYID
+141 AYQAEYQNDYQSYID

-177 SYKSIQKTAHD
+177 SYKSIQKTAQD
-188 FSKNRDLQLKLV
+188 FSKNKDLQLKLV

-213 RDFVLILL
+213 GDFVLILL

-301 YISFLQ
+301 HISILQ
-307 LIAVNIIFKA
+307 LIVANIIFKA

-344 GAVAAAE
+344 GAIAAAE

-356 NISEQSSL
+356 NISEQSSF

-414 VIISSKRN
+414 VINSSKRN

-503 EYGGKL
+503 EYGGEL

-525 AVEKEFNA
+525 AVEKEFNV

-574 IEVLKEKE
+574 IEVLKEKG

-620 FSIEKSS
+620 FSIEKAS

-746 NMADIDFA
+746 NMADINFA
-754 KEVSASFL
+754 KEVSAFFL

>member
-1 MICKITDMELFKILK
+1 MELFKILK

-102 YAQEEAALITEYPS
+102 YAQEEAALITEYHS

-141 AYQVEYQNDYQSYID
+141 AYQAEYQNDYQSYID

-177 SYKSIQKTAHD
+177 SYKSIQKTAQD

-213 RDFVLILL
+213 GDFVLILL

-292 ADMFSDCVL
+292 AYMFSDCVL
-301 YISFLQ
+301 HISILQ
-307 LIAVNIIFKA
+307 LIVANIIFKA

-344 GAVAAAE
+344 GAIAAAE

-356 NISEQSSL
+356 NISEQSSF
-364 SFLKTFNIFSLFDYS
+364 SFLKIFNIFSLFDYR

-403 VLFITVCVAVL
+403 VLFISVCVAVL

-422 YPVKTPSNV
+422 YSVKTPSNV

-503 EYGGKL
+503 EYGGEL

-525 AVEKEFNA
+525 AVEKEFNV
-533 KSKQFADGEI
+533 KSKQFADGKI

-574 IEVLKEKE
+574 IEVLKEKG

-620 FSIEKSS
+620 FSIEKAS

-653 KTFALTLISYLSM
+653 KTFTLTLISYLYM

-746 NMADIDFA
+746 NMADINFA

-794 MSNRKW
+794 MSNRRW

>member
-1 MICKITDMELFKILK
+1 MELFKILK

-76 NNEIQIIKSFADA
+76 NNEIQIIKSFSDA

-102 YAQEEAALITEYPS
+102 YAQEEAALITEYHS

-141 AYQVEYQNDYQSYID
+141 AYQAEYQNDYQSYID

-177 SYKSIQKTAHD
+177 SYKSIQKTAQD

-213 RDFVLILL
+213 GDFVLILL

-301 YISFLQ
+301 HISILQ

-331 SLSSNIILDCGIA
+331 SLSSNIILDCGIV
-344 GAVAAAE
+344 GAIAAAE

-356 NISEQSSL
+356 NISEQSSF

-388 VFSVPVRAEKIIWVI
+388 VFSVPVRAEKIIWII

-414 VIISSKRN
+414 VIISAKRN

-503 EYGGKL
+503 EYGGEL

-525 AVEKEFNA
+525 AVEKEFNV

-574 IEVLKEKE
+574 IEVLKEKG

-620 FSIEKSS
+620 FSIEKAS

-746 NMADIDFA
+746 NMADINFA

-794 MSNRKW
+794 MSNRRW

>member
-1 MICKITDMELFKILK
+1 MELFKILK

-50 DAYSRVFSENS
+50 DTYSRVFSENS
-61 YIFSE
+61 YIFSK

-76 NNEIQIIKSFADA
+76 NNEIQIIKSFAYA

-102 YAQEEAALITEYPS
+102 YAQEEAALITEYSS

-141 AYQVEYQNDYQSYID
+141 AYQAEYQNDYQSYID

-177 SYKSIQKTAHD
+177 SYKSIQKTAQD

-213 RDFVLILL
+213 GDFVLILL

-301 YISFLQ
+301 HISILQ
-307 LIAVNIIFKA
+307 LIVANIIFKA

-344 GAVAAAE
+344 GAIAAAE

-356 NISEQSSL
+356 NISEQSSF
-364 SFLKTFNIFSLFDYS
+364 SFLKIFNIFSLFDYR

-403 VLFITVCVAVL
+403 VLFISVCVAVL

-422 YPVKTPSNV
+422 YSVKTPSNV

-503 EYGGKL
+503 EYGGEL

-525 AVEKEFNA
+525 AVEKEFNV
-533 KSKQFADGEI
+533 KSKQFADGKI

-574 IEVLKEKE
+574 IEVLKEKG

-620 FSIEKSS
+620 FSIEKAS

-653 KTFALTLISYLSM
+653 KTFTLTLISYLYM

-746 NMADIDFA
+746 NMADINFA

-794 MSNRKW
+794 MSNRRW